1 MIAEMIVW
9 GFFSALGWMGA
20 TWTVEKIYPTEKK
33 EVFECS
39 IKNQE
44 KKSIDHTSGGSCD
57 QSK

>member
-9 GFFSALGWMGA
+9 GFFSAFGWMGA
-20 TWTVEKIYPTEKK
+20 VWTVEKIHPTEKK
-33 EVFECS
+33 EVIECS

-44 KKSIDHTSGGSCD
+44 KKSTDHTSGGLCD